1 MRPGASSERAVIL
14 APTGRDAAVAA
25 ALIKEAGYYANI
37 CGDLAALMHEIE
49 GGAGLAVIADE
60 AIKTADLRGLMRW
73 LNDQPSWSDFPIVL
87 LTHQGGGPER
97 NPDAAR
103 LGQVLGN
110 VTFIERPF
118 HPTTLVSIVGSAVR
132 GRRRQYQ
139 TRAILEDL
147 TESEGLLQTALNAG
161 HLGALELHLP
171 EFELEASDTCKAFFG
186 RKPGDP
192 FSYQDLL
199 AAVHPDDRARRLEV
213 LERAIKT
220 GKDYSIEYRNIWPD
234 GSQHWV
240 DVRARAVRRPDGSI
254 KSLVGVSS
262 DITARKV
269 AEIEREN
276 LLAQL
281 AAERTALAEL
291 TATLEQRV
299 EQRTADLMK
308 EVAAREKA
316 QEQLRQ
322 AQKMET
328 IGQLTGGVA
337 HDFNNL
343 LMAVMGNLDLLR
355 KRIPDDPRLHRLID
369 GALQGAERGASLTQ
383 RLLAFARQQD
393 LRAVPVDLRALIQGM
408 IDLLERSLGPRVA
421 LRLDL
426 PEGLPPARVDANQL
440 ELAILNLA
448 INARDA
454 MPDGGSIDIRV
465 AEYQASDD
473 PALKPGRYLK
483 LSVIDTGKGMTPE
496 ILKRAVE
503 PFFSSKPLGKGT
515 GLGLSMVH
523 GLAVQLGGALQLIEH
538 GRKGHHRDAG
548 AAGRD
553 RGAGSRKSRAQRRNK
568 VNRSAV
574 ILFVDDDPLIAMSTT
589 EMLEDLGHQRDRR
602 QFRPAC
608 ARHHQER
615 AADRPDDDRSCDARH
630 DRHRTGRGLAR
641 GAAVAAD
648 PARDRLCRT
657 ARRRPARS
665 AAAGKALSPGPV
677 ARPARSIAGRLNAC
691 RISLAPLL
699 RRSASRCG
707 GPAAGPQR
715 SATLSRGSGLNAPL
729 TIPPQQSSP
738 RPFAASG
745 GGPRPSTAVEGDAT
759 WISRRFLQ
767 KRRQPSTR
775 SGPGSPMRSSGIRCA
790 AACSSTSSACPAPA
804 RATGPSACSRSRPMR
819 CGRRPI
825 SSPTSRTPTIWPS
838 RPDFRRFR
846 LFCPLKSTAATAAAR
861 LSLN

>member
-1 MRPGASSERAVIL
+1 VRPGASSERAVIL

-25 ALIKEAGYYANI
+25 ALIREAGYYANV
-37 CGDLAALMHEIE
+37 CADLAGLMHEVE
-49 GGAGLAVIADE
+49 GGAGLAVVADE

-73 LNDQPSWSDFPIVL
+73 LTDQPSWSDFPIVL

-97 NPDAAR
+97 NPDAVR

-118 HPTTLVSIVGSAVR
+118 HPTTLVSVVGSAVR

-147 TESEGLLQTALNAG
+147 TESESLLQTALSAG
-161 HLGALELHLP
+161 HLGALELYLP
-171 EFELEASDTCKAFFG
+171 ELELEASDTCKQFFG
-186 RKPGDP
+186 REPGEP
-192 FSYQDLL
+192 FSYRDLQTS
-199 AAVHPDDRARRLEV
+199 VHPDDRARRAEV
-213 LERAIKT
+213 LERTIRS
-220 GKDYSIEYRNIWPD
+220 GGDYSIEYRNIWPD

-281 AAERTALAEL
+281 AAERTALANL

-299 EQRTADLMK
+299 EQRTADLMR

-322 AQKMET
+322 VQKMET

-369 GALQGAERGASLTQ
+369 GAQQGAERGASLTQ

-393 LRAVPVDLRALIQGM
+393 LRAVPVDLRGLIQGM

-426 PEGLPPARVDANQL
+426 PEALPPARVDANQL
-440 ELAILNLA
+440 ELAVLNLA

-454 MPDGGSIDIRV
+454 MPDGGAIDIGV
-465 AEYQASDD
+465 CECPANSD

-483 LSVIDTGKGMTPE
+483 LSVIDTGKGMPPE

-523 GLAVQLGGALQLIEH
+523 GLAVQLGGALQLSSAVA
-538 GRKGHHRDAG
+538 KGTT
-548 AAGRD
+548 AALILPV
-553 RGAGSRKSRAQRRNK
+553 ATSAPEAESPAQRSHK

-574 ILFVDDDPLIAMSTT
+574 ILFVDDDPLIALSTT
-589 EMLEDLGHQRDRR
+589 EMLEDLGHQVIGANSGLHALDIIRSG
-602 QFRPAC
+602 RPIDLMMTDHVMPGMTGIELA
-608 ARHHQER
+608 AASRELRPSLPILLATGYAELPEGAQLDLPRLAKPYHQ
-615 AADRPDDDRSCDARH
+615 DQ
-630 DRHRTGRGLAR
+630 L
-641 GAAVAAD
+641 
-648 PARDRLCRT
+648 RDRLDQ
-657 ARRRPARS
+657 
-665 AAAGKALSPGPV
+665 
-677 ARPARSIAGRLNAC
+677 
-691 RISLAPLL
+691 LL
-699 RRSASRCG
+699 G
-707 GPAAGPQR
+707 
-715 SATLSRGSGLNAPL
+715 
-729 TIPPQQSSP
+729 
-738 RPFAASG
+738 
-745 GGPRPSTAVEGDAT
+745 
-759 WISRRFLQ
+759 
-767 KRRQPSTR
+767 
-775 SGPGSPMRSSGIRCA
+775 
-790 AACSSTSSACPAPA
+790 
-804 RATGPSACSRSRPMR
+804 
-819 CGRRPI
+819 
-825 SSPTSRTPTIWPS
+825 
-838 RPDFRRFR
+838 
-846 LFCPLKSTAATAAAR
+846 
-861 LSLN
+861 

>member
-1 MRPGASSERAVIL
+1 MKPGASSERAVIL

-25 ALIKEAGYYANI
+25 ALIKEAGFYANV
-37 CGDLAALMHEIE
+37 CGDLAALLHEIE

-60 AIKTADLRGLMRW
+60 AIKTADLRGLTRW

-110 VTFIERPF
+110 VTFLERPF

-139 TRAILEDL
+139 TRAILADL
-147 TESEGLLQTALNAG
+147 TESEGLLQTALSAG

-171 EFELEASDTCKAFFG
+171 ERELEASDTCKKFFG
-186 RKPGDP
+186 RRPDEP
-192 FSYQDLL
+192 FSYQDLV
-199 AAVHPDDRARRLEV
+199 AAVHPDDRARRLDV
-213 LERAIKT
+213 LDRTMTT
-220 GKDYSIEYRNIWPD
+220 GRDYRIEYRNIWPD

-254 KSLVGVSS
+254 KSLVGVCS

-299 EQRTADLMK
+299 DQRTADLMK

-355 KRIPDDPRLHRLID
+355 KRIPDEPRLHRLID
-369 GALQGAERGASLTQ
+369 GAIQGAERGASLTQ

-408 IDLLERSLGPRVA
+408 IDLLERSLGPRVG
-421 LRLDL
+421 LRVEI
-426 PEGLPPARVDANQL
+426 PEGLPLARIDTNQL

-454 MPDGGSIDIRV
+454 MPDGGSIEIRV
-465 AEYQASDD
+465 DEYQAGND
-473 PALKPGRYLK
+473 PVLKPGRYLR
-483 LSVIDTGKGMTPE
+483 LSVIDTGMGMTSE

-523 GLAVQLGGALQLIEH
+523 GLAVQLGGALQLSSTV
-538 GRKGHHRDAG
+538 GKGTTATLLLPVATSQPEAETSPP
-548 AAGRD
+548 AAPK
-553 RGAGSRKSRAQRRNK
+553 A
-568 VNRSAV
+568 NRSAV

-589 EMLEDLGHQRDRR
+589 EMLEDLGHRVIGASSGPHALDIIRSGQPIDLMMTDHVMPGMTGIELAAASR
-602 QFRPAC
+602 QMRPSLPILLATGY
-608 ARHHQER
+608 AELPEGAQLDLPRLAKPYHQ
-615 AADRPDDDRSCDARH
+615 DQ
-630 DRHRTGRGLAR
+630 L
-641 GAAVAAD
+641 
-648 PARDRLCRT
+648 RDRLDQL
-657 ARRRPARS
+657 
-665 AAAGKALSPGPV
+665 LS
-677 ARPARSIAGRLNAC
+677 
-691 RISLAPLL
+691 
-699 RRSASRCG
+699 
-707 GPAAGPQR
+707 
-715 SATLSRGSGLNAPL
+715 
-729 TIPPQQSSP
+729 
-738 RPFAASG
+738 
-745 GGPRPSTAVEGDAT
+745 
-759 WISRRFLQ
+759 
-767 KRRQPSTR
+767 
-775 SGPGSPMRSSGIRCA
+775 
-790 AACSSTSSACPAPA
+790 
-804 RATGPSACSRSRPMR
+804 
-819 CGRRPI
+819 
-825 SSPTSRTPTIWPS
+825 
-838 RPDFRRFR
+838 
-846 LFCPLKSTAATAAAR
+846 
-861 LSLN
+861 

>member
-1 MRPGASSERAVIL
+1 VVL
-14 APTGRDAAVAA
+14 APTGRDAVVAA
-25 ALIKEAGYYANI
+25 ALIKEAGYYANV
-37 CGDLAALMHEIE
+37 CGDLATLMREIE
-49 GGAGLAVIADE
+49 SGAGLAVIADE
-60 AIKTADLRGLMRW
+60 AIKTADLRGLVRW
-73 LNDQPSWSDFPIVL
+73 LSDQPSWSDFPIVL

-97 NPDAAR
+97 NPDAVR
-103 LGQVLGN
+103 LGQALGN

-118 HPTTLVSIVGSAVR
+118 HPTTLVSVVGSAVR

-147 TESEGLLQTALNAG
+147 TESESLLQTALNAG

-171 EFELEASDTCKAFFG
+171 ELELQVSDTCKAFFG
-186 RKPGDP
+186 RKPADP

-199 AAVHPDDRARRLEV
+199 AAVHPDDRARRIEV
-213 LERAIKT
+213 LDRAIET
-220 GKDYSIEYRNIWPD
+220 GRDYSIEYRNIWPD

-240 DVRARAVRRPDGSI
+240 DIRARAVRRSDGSI
-254 KSLVGVSS
+254 KSLVGVST

-369 GALQGAERGASLTQ
+369 GAVQGAERGASLTQ

-393 LRAVPVDLRALIQGM
+393 LRAVPVDLRGLIHGM

-421 LRLDL
+421 LRLDF
-426 PEGLPPARVDANQL
+426 PQRLPPARVDANQL
-440 ELAILNLA
+440 ELAILNLV

-465 AEYQASDD
+465 APYQAGGDS
-473 PALKPGRYLK
+473 ALMPGGYLK
-483 LSVIDTGKGMTPE
+483 LSVIDTGMGMTPD

-523 GLAVQLGGALQLIEH
+523 GLAVQLGGALQLQSAVGEGTTATLILPV
-538 GRKGHHRDAG
+538 
-548 AAGRD
+548 AAN
-553 RGAGSRKSRAQRRNK
+553 APKAESPAHTAQKINRA
-568 VNRSAV
+568 AV

-589 EMLEDLGHQRDRR
+589 EMLEDLGHHVIGVSSGLHALDIINSEQPIDLMMTDHVMPGMTGIELAAASRR
-602 QFRPAC
+602 LRPSLPILLATGY
-608 ARHHQER
+608 AELPEGAQLDLPRLAKPYHQ
-615 AADRPDDDRSCDARH
+615 DQ
-630 DRHRTGRGLAR
+630 L
-641 GAAVAAD
+641 
-648 PARDRLCRT
+648 RDRLDQLLGGDECE
-657 ARRRPARS
+657 P
-665 AAAGKALSPGPV
+665 LSDHP
-677 ARPARSIAGRLNAC
+677 
-691 RISLAPLL
+691 LAP
-699 RRSASRCG
+699 
-707 GPAAGPQR
+707 
-715 SATLSRGSGLNAPL
+715 
-729 TIPPQQSSP
+729 
-738 RPFAASG
+738 RP
-745 GGPRPSTAVEGDAT
+745 E
-759 WISRRFLQ
+759 
-767 KRRQPSTR
+767 
-775 SGPGSPMRSSGIRCA
+775 
-790 AACSSTSSACPAPA
+790 
-804 RATGPSACSRSRPMR
+804 
-819 CGRRPI
+819 
-825 SSPTSRTPTIWPS
+825 
-838 RPDFRRFR
+838 
-846 LFCPLKSTAATAAAR
+846 AR
-861 LSLN
+861 L

>member
-1 MRPGASSERAVIL
+1 VRPGASSERAVIL
-14 APTGRDAAVAA
+14 APTGRDASVAA
-25 ALIKEAGYYANI
+25 GLIKEAGYYANI
-37 CGDLAALMHEIE
+37 CADLAALMHEIE
-49 GGAGLAVIADE
+49 SGAGLAVIADE
-60 AIKTADLRGLMRW
+60 AIKTADLRSLTRW

-87 LTHQGGGPER
+87 LTRQGGGPER
-97 NPDAAR
+97 NPDAMR

-171 EFELEASDTCKAFFG
+171 ELELEASETCKKFFG
-186 RKPGDP
+186 RRADES
-192 FSYQDLL
+192 FSYEDLL
-199 AAVHPDDRARRLEV
+199 ASVHPDDRARRNQV
-213 LERAIKT
+213 LERTIMT
-220 GKDYSIEYRNIWPD
+220 GRDYSIEYRSIWPD

-240 DVRARAVRRPDGSI
+240 DVRARAVRRRDGSI
-254 KSLVGVSS
+254 KSLVGVCS

-269 AEIEREN
+269 DEIEREN

-355 KRIPDDPRLHRLID
+355 KRIPNDPRLHRLID

-393 LRAVPVDLRALIQGM
+393 LRAIPVDLRGLINGM
-408 IDLLERSLGPRVA
+408 IDLLERSLGPRVG

-454 MPDGGSIDIRV
+454 MPDGGSIEIKV
-465 AEYQASDD
+465 AECQADSD
-473 PALKPGRYLK
+473 PALRPGHYLK
-483 LSVIDTGKGMTPE
+483 LSVIDNGKGMSPE

-523 GLAVQLGGALQLIEH
+523 GLAVQLGGSLQLSSTVA
-538 GRKGHHRDAG
+538 KGTTATLILPVATDAPEVESP
-548 AAGRD
+548 AY
-553 RGAGSRKSRAQRRNK
+553 KSQTVK
-568 VNRSAV
+568 RSAV
-574 ILFVDDDPLIAMSTT
+574 ILFVDDDPLIALSTT
-589 EMLEDLGHQRDRR
+589 EMLEDLGHHVIGATSGVHALDIIKSEQPIDLMLTDHVMPGMTGIELAAASREV
-602 QFRPAC
+602 RPSLPILLATGY
-608 ARHHQER
+608 AELPEGAQLDLPRLAKPYHQEQ
-615 AADRPDDDRSCDARH
+615 
-630 DRHRTGRGLAR
+630 L
-641 GAAVAAD
+641 
-648 PARDRLCRT
+648 RDRLDQ
-657 ARRRPARS
+657 
-665 AAAGKALSPGPV
+665 
-677 ARPARSIAGRLNAC
+677 
-691 RISLAPLL
+691 LL
-699 RRSASRCG
+699 G
-707 GPAAGPQR
+707 
-715 SATLSRGSGLNAPL
+715 
-729 TIPPQQSSP
+729 
-738 RPFAASG
+738 
-745 GGPRPSTAVEGDAT
+745 
-759 WISRRFLQ
+759 
-767 KRRQPSTR
+767 
-775 SGPGSPMRSSGIRCA
+775 
-790 AACSSTSSACPAPA
+790 
-804 RATGPSACSRSRPMR
+804 
-819 CGRRPI
+819 
-825 SSPTSRTPTIWPS
+825 
-838 RPDFRRFR
+838 
-846 LFCPLKSTAATAAAR
+846 
-861 LSLN
+861 

>member
-1 MRPGASSERAVIL
+1 VRPGASSERAVIL
-14 APTGRDAAVAA
+14 APLGRDAAVAA
-25 ALIKEAGYYANI
+25 ALIKEAGYYANV
-37 CGDLAALMHEIE
+37 CADLDALMHEIE
-49 GGAGLAVIADE
+49 SGAGLAVIADE
-60 AIKTADLRGLMRW
+60 AIKTADLRGLVRW

-139 TRAILEDL
+139 TRAILVDL
-147 TESEGLLQTALNAG
+147 TESESLLQTALNAG

-186 RKPGDP
+186 RKPDER

-199 AAVHPDDRARRLEV
+199 AAIHPDDRARRLEV
-213 LERAIKT
+213 VSRTIET
-220 GKDYSIEYRNIWPD
+220 GEDYSIEYRNIWPD

-262 DITARKV
+262 DITARKT

-308 EVAAREKA
+308 EVAARERA

-393 LRAVPVDLRALIQGM
+393 LRAVPVDLRALIHGM
-408 IDLLERSLGPRVA
+408 VDLLERSLGPRVA
-421 LRLDL
+421 LRVDI
-426 PEGLPPARVDANQL
+426 PQGLPPARIDANQL

-454 MPDGGSIDIRV
+454 MPDGGSIDIKV
-465 AEYQASDD
+465 SQYQSSSD
-473 PALKPGRYLK
+473 PALKSGSYLK
-483 LSVIDTGKGMTPE
+483 LSVIDTGMGMTPE

-523 GLAVQLGGALQLIEH
+523 GLAVQLGGALQLTSTV
-538 GRKGHHRDAG
+538 GKGTTATLILPVATKAPKAESPVHTV
-548 AAGRD
+548 
-553 RGAGSRKSRAQRRNK
+553 QK

-589 EMLEDLGHQRDRR
+589 EMLEDLGHQVIGASSGLHALDIIRSEQPIDLMMTDHVMPGMTGIELAAASREV
-602 QFRPAC
+602 RPSLPILLATGY
-608 ARHHQER
+608 AELPEGAQLDLPRLAKPYHQ
-615 AADRPDDDRSCDARH
+615 DQ
-630 DRHRTGRGLAR
+630 L
-641 GAAVAAD
+641 
-648 PARDRLCRT
+648 RDRLDQLLGADEREPLSDHPLAT
-657 ARRRPARS
+657 RP
-665 AAAGKALSPGPV
+665 
-677 ARPARSIAGRLNAC
+677 
-691 RISLAPLL
+691 
-699 RRSASRCG
+699 
-707 GPAAGPQR
+707 
-715 SATLSRGSGLNAPL
+715 
-729 TIPPQQSSP
+729 
-738 RPFAASG
+738 
-745 GGPRPSTAVEGDAT
+745 E
-759 WISRRFLQ
+759 
-767 KRRQPSTR
+767 
-775 SGPGSPMRSSGIRCA
+775 
-790 AACSSTSSACPAPA
+790 
-804 RATGPSACSRSRPMR
+804 
-819 CGRRPI
+819 
-825 SSPTSRTPTIWPS
+825 
-838 RPDFRRFR
+838 
-846 LFCPLKSTAATAAAR
+846 AR
-861 LSLN
+861 L